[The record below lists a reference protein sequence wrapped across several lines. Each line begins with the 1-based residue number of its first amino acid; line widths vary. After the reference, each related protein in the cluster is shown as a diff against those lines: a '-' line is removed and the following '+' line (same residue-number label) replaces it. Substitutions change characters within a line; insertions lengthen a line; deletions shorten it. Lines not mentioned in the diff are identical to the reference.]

1 MRVIRGIEKTGAR
14 VVALGTFDGVH
25 RGHQALLRT
34 AKAYAEERSI
44 PLRVYT
50 FDRHPLDV
58 IAPEHAPQIL
68 TTLPEKMSRMCRLG
82 VDEVQLVRFDRKMA
96 DMEPEAFLNRLCE
109 TMDVRAVAAGW
120 NYSFG
125 RKAGGDTDLLRRD
138 GEKRGYDVLIE
149 QPVTRKD
156 GAAISSSLIREELLA
171 GNTEEA
177 DELMGAPYTITG
189 KVVEGKH
196 EGRLLGFPTA
206 NIAYP
211 PKKVL
216 PAYGVYT
223 CLMETTEAMYA
234 GVVNIGS
241 TPTLPSGKVTVEAHA
256 LEGEPE
262 LYGQK
267 VRLTLIDRLRAER
280 KFDTVQELERQI
292 AMDKEKA
299 LELFDLSSR

>member
-1 MRVIRGIEKTGAR
+1 MRVIYGNEKTGGR

-25 RGHQALLRT
+25 RGHQALLTT
-34 AKAYAEERSI
+34 AKAYSREHGV

-68 TTLPEKMSRMCRLG
+68 TTLPEKMSRMCRFG
-82 VDEVQLVRFDRKMA
+82 VDELQLVRFDREMA
-96 DMEPEAFLNRLCE
+96 DMKPEAFLDRLRE
-109 TMDVRAVAAGW
+109 TMDVRAVVAGW

-125 RKAGGDTDLLRRD
+125 RKAGGDAEMLRRD
-138 GEKRGYDVLIE
+138 GEKYGYDVLIE
-149 QPVTRKD
+149 QPVTRTD
-156 GAAISSSLIREELLA
+156 GTAISSSLIREELLA

-177 DELMGAPYTITG
+177 DDLMGAPYTITG

-211 PKKVL
+211 SKKVL

-223 CLMETTEAMYA
+223 CLMETTEEMYA
-234 GVVNIGS
+234 GVVNIGR

-256 LEGEPE
+256 LEGCPD
-262 LYGQK
+262 LYGRT
-267 VRLTLIDRLRAER
+267 VRLTVIGRLRAER
-280 KFDTVQELERQI
+280 KFDTVGELERQI
-292 AMDKEKA
+292 ALDKEKA
-299 LELFDLSSR
+299 FELFDL

>member
-1 MRVIRGIEKTGAR
+1 MRVIRGTEKAGGR

-25 RGHQALLRT
+25 RGHQALLKT
-34 AKAYAEERSI
+34 AKAYAKEHGI

-68 TTLPEKMSRMCRLG
+68 TTLPEKMSRMCRVG
-82 VDEVQLVRFDRKMA
+82 VDEVQLIRFDREMA
-96 DMEPEAFLNRLCE
+96 DMEPEAFLDRLRE
-109 TMDVRAVAAGW
+109 TMDVRAVVAGW

-125 RKAGGDTDLLRRD
+125 RKAGGDAEMLRRD
-138 GEKRGYDVLIE
+138 GEKHGYDVLIE

-156 GAAISSSLIREELLA
+156 GTAISSSLIREELLA

-177 DELMGAPYTITG
+177 DDLMGAPYTITG
-189 KVVEGKH
+189 RVVEGKH

-223 CLMETTEAMYA
+223 CLMETTEEMYA

-256 LEGEPE
+256 LEGCPD
-262 LYGQK
+262 LYGRT
-267 VRLTLIDRLRAER
+267 VRLTVIERLRAEQ
-280 KFDTVQELERQI
+280 KFDTVEELERQI
-292 AMDKEKA
+292 TLDKERA
-299 LELFDLSSR
+299 LELFDMA